1 MPMHLRPSRPELL
14 ELELLTTTA
23 TARPRRPPDA
33 LLNVDS
39 LDVRHGRRLVVRD
52 ACLHV
57 RRGEI
62 VALVGHNGSG
72 KTSTLRAIVGLM
84 STERGFVEVE
94 HEAVVRYVPT
104 DRPVFADLLV
114 RDNLLLGAGR
124 VAPAVRGARTDAVL
138 DLFPE
143 LRPHLARRAGVLSGG
158 EQRLVAFAIALM
170 GEPGLLL
177 VDEPTQFLGPT
188 ATRRVLEAL
197 RRLSAD
203 EGIGVLMA
211 ETNIG
216 AVARVADRVYVI
228 TNGAVAAE
236 HSGEALRGSDPR
248 SWWRLLDQGPS
259 GQSR

>member
-1 MPMHLRPSRPELL
+1 MHFRSPRPELL
-14 ELELLTTTA
+14 ELELLATTV
-23 TARPRRPPDA
+23 TARPRRGPDA
-33 LLNVDS
+33 VLTVDD
-39 LDVRHGRRLVVRD
+39 LDVRYGRQRVVRD
-52 ACLHV
+52 TSLHV

-72 KTSTLRAIVGLM
+72 KTSTLRAIVGL
-84 STERGFVEVE
+84 TPPDRGVVEVAE
-94 HEAVVRYVPT
+94 GNAMRYVPT

-114 RDNLLLGAGR
+114 RENLLLGAGR
-124 VAPAVRGARTDAVL
+124 AAPAVRLARTDAVL

-143 LRPHLARRAGVLSGG
+143 LRPHLSRRAGVLSGG

-170 GEPGLLL
+170 GAPSLLL

-203 EGIGVLMA
+203 EGIAVLMA
-211 ETNIG
+211 ETNIA
-216 AVARVADRVYVI
+216 AVARVADRVYVV
-228 TNGAVAAE
+228 TNGAVCAE
-236 HSGEALRGSDPR
+236 HSGDSLRGNDPR

-259 GQSR
+259 MESR

>member
-1 MPMHLRPSRPELL
+1 MHLRSSRPELL
-14 ELELLTTTA
+14 ELELLETTVA
-23 TARPRRPPDA
+23 ARPRRGPDV
-33 LLNVDS
+33 LLSVDD
-39 LDVRHGRRLVVRD
+39 LDVRYGRQRVIRG

-72 KTSTLRAIVGLM
+72 KTSTLRAVVGL
-84 STERGFVEVE
+84 TPAERGLVEV
-94 HEAVVRYVPT
+94 ADGTAMRYVPT
-104 DRPVFADLLV
+104 HRPVFADLLV
-114 RDNLLLGAGR
+114 RDNLWLGAGR
-124 VAPAVRGARTDAVL
+124 AAPAVRGERADAVL

-170 GEPGLLL
+170 GAPGLLL

-203 EGIGVLMA
+203 EGIGVLMT
-211 ETNIG
+211 ETNIA
-216 AVARVADRVYVI
+216 AVARVADRVYVM

-259 GQSR
+259 RQSR